1 MNSQITEFGIILL
14 LILTNGLFALSEMAL
29 ISARK
34 SKLRSAAEQGDK
46 KAKRVLELSETP
58 TRFLSTIQIGISLIG
73 TLAGAFAGASLA
85 RTIATWLN
93 HYPSLAPYSHS
104 ISLGA
109 VVLFISYLSLVLG
122 ELVPKR
128 LALNNAE
135 SIAMVVTPFL
145 QKLCLLMSPF
155 IHILSFSTE
164 AVLHIIGQSNRS
176 PSPLSQEEIRT
187 LIAES
192 NETGI
197 LSASESDILDR
208 VLQLRERKAWS
219 VMKPR
224 PEIVWLDI
232 EDTSEQ
238 NWEKILSSGHSKY
251 PVCKGDLDVLLGTVH
266 VKDLLE
272 HICKNGNM
280 DLVGNLRQPLIVPE
294 TKRTIEILDMFKH
307 SNAHMALVVNE
318 FGGIEGMVTLGDILE
333 ALVGYALT
341 QDEEEEPEAIQ
352 HSDGSW
358 TFDGMLPIHEFRR
371 HLNLK
376 SWPGEE
382 SGYYQTLGGFV
393 MAQLGHIP
401 TSGEKLKWAGFKF
414 EVQKMDKHRIARILV
429 TPLRDRS
436 KSNNKKITSTS

>member
-1 MNSQITEFGIILL
+1 MSIQITEFGIILL

-34 SKLRSAAEQGDK
+34 SKLRSAAEQGNK
-46 KAKRVLELSETP
+46 KARKVLELSEAP
-58 TRFLSTIQIGISLIG
+58 TRFLSTIQIGISLVG
-73 TLAGAFAGASLA
+73 TLAGAFGGASLA
-85 RTIATWLN
+85 RTIAAWLN
-93 HYPSLAPYSHS
+93 QYPSVAPHSHS
-104 ISLGA
+104 ISLGI

-135 SIAMVVTPFL
+135 SIAIVVAPFL

-155 IHILSFSTE
+155 IHILGFSTE
-164 AVLHIIGQSNRS
+164 TVLRIIGQSNRS
-176 PSPLSQEEIRT
+176 PSPLSQEEIRI

-251 PVCKGDLDVLLGTVH
+251 PVGKGELDALLGTVH

-272 HICKNGNM
+272 RICKNGKM
-280 DLVGNLRQPLIVPE
+280 DLVGNLKQPLIVPE
-294 TKRTIEILDMFKH
+294 TKLTIEILDMFKH
-307 SNAHMALVVNE
+307 SNAHMAMVVNE
-318 FGGIEGMVTLGDILE
+318 FGEIEGMVTLGDILE
-333 ALVGYALT
+333 ALVGYVLT

-358 TFDGMLPIHEFRR
+358 TFDGMLPIHEFRQ

-382 SGYYQTLGGFV
+382 SGYYQTLGGFI

-401 TSGEKLKWAGFKF
+401 TPGEKIKWAGFKF
-414 EVQKMDKHRIARILV
+414 EVQEMDKHRIARVLV

-436 KSNNKKITSTS
+436 KSNHKK

>member
-1 MNSQITEFGIILL
+1 MSTPITELGIILV
-14 LILTNGLFALSEMAL
+14 LILANGLLSMSEMAL

-46 KAKRVLELSETP
+46 KARKVLELSETP

-73 TLAGAFAGASLA
+73 TLAGAFGGASLA
-85 RTIATWLN
+85 RTIAAWVSQ
-93 HYPSLAPYSHS
+93 YPPLAPYSHS
-104 ISLGA
+104 IALGI
-109 VVLFISYLSLVLG
+109 VVLFISYLSLVIG

-135 SIAMVVTPFL
+135 NIATIIAPFL
-145 QKLCLLMSPF
+145 QKFCVLMSP
-155 IHILSFSTE
+155 ITRILSFSTE
-164 AVLHIIGQSNRS
+164 TVLHILGQSNRA
-176 PSPLSQEEIRT
+176 PSPLSQQEIRM

-224 PEIVWLDI
+224 PEIIWLDV

-238 NWEKILSSGHSKY
+238 NWDKILSSGHSKY
-251 PVCKGDLDVLLGTVH
+251 PVCKGELDVLLGTVH

-272 HICKNGNM
+272 NICKKGKM
-280 DLVGNLRQPLIVPE
+280 DLGSNLRQPLIVPE
-294 TKRTIEILDMFKH
+294 TKLTIEILDMFKH
-307 SNAHMALVVNE
+307 NNAHMAMVVNE

-333 ALVGYALT
+333 ALVGYVMI
-341 QDEEEEPEAIQ
+341 QDEEAEPEAVQ

-358 TFDGMLPIHEFRR
+358 TFDGMLPIHEFRQ

-401 TSGEKLKWAGFKF
+401 TPGEKLKWAGFKF
-414 EVQKMDKHRIARILV
+414 EVMEMERHRIARVLV

-436 KSNNKKITSTS
+436 KLNSKK